1 MATEVFTG
9 VFTVSPG
16 SGSHDFTMP
25 PGMHAATIILDVVN
39 PAESGLVSFVT
50 RHPDLTPWTNV
61 PVMHVEW
68 DSTATT
74 AVGFNFWITAMDEPV
89 PQLPYGGE

>member
-9 VFTVSPG
+9 VLTVSPG

-39 PAESGLVSFVT
+39 P
-50 RHPDLTPWTNV
+50 
-61 PVMHVEW
+61 
-68 DSTATT
+68 
-74 AVGFNFWITAMDEPV
+74 VGFNFWITAMDEPV